1 MNYIYDIFLNFQS
14 ELYDFFEWNYDDK
27 ITHIRKIPVFRI
39 NPNDFLKLKNSFF
52 RINNDFKEKI
62 HNKTE
67 CFNQRKVTTIEYACL
82 FTNAI
87 EVVAILFDKEGRSI
101 KYSNLFIDENTEVIE
116 VCEQLN
122 EECFSYI
129 VNNKKQINNYTTR
142 KDREIIK
149 YIKNEFNLLI
159 KNNENDKLK
168 YLYYECFNKKE
179 NRINIVINE
188 FKKWINNYNISNYMK
203 VYDVLKM
210 KPIKK

>member
-39 NPNDFLKLKNSFF
+39 NPNDFLKIKNSSF

-87 EVVAILFDKEGRSI
+87 EVVAILFDKEGNSN

-116 VCEQLN
+116 VCEQLE

-210 KPIKK
+210 RPIKK